1 MPKCNV
7 GYFDSRI
14 LQFKFVLFFEFELF
28 RKTISFVT
36 VTKMK
41 LLIDDVNEN

>member
-1 MPKCNV
+1 MPNCNLSN
-7 GYFDSRI
+7 FDSRI
-14 LQFKFVLFFEFELF
+14 LKFKFGFFNLNCAEKQL
-28 RKTISFVT
+28 SFVT

>member
-1 MPKCNV
+1 MPNCNLSN
-7 GYFDSRI
+7 FDSRI
-14 LQFKFVLFFEFELF
+14 LTFKFVFVFNSNCAEKQL
-28 RKTISFVT
+28 SFVT